1 MTERITTNE
10 EYLQF
15 LDRFYQFYDSVF
27 RSISIHFL
35 SDGTQ
40 TIDLVVSTRDSLL
53 EDDDEGWVC
62 IVITIEKVKE
72 TLISKK
78 PKTSI
83 QVISQGIHLA
93 IYENL
98 VGMEFGGAI
107 DPPSSLDVLRQSEAY
122 ILGENI
128 LFEVFPYETKK

>member
-27 RSISIHFL
+27 RSISLHFL

-40 TIDLVVSTRDSLL
+40 TIDLVVSARDSLL
-53 EDDDEGWVC
+53 EDDEGWVC
-62 IVITIEKVKE
+62 IVIAIEKVKE

-83 QVISQGIHLA
+83 QVLSQGIHLA
-93 IYENL
+93 TYENL

-128 LFEVFPYETKK
+128 SFEVFPYETEK